1 MRQLMLLATLIAD
14 ACDHS
19 ALDAADNVR
28 VVVEFLDHPGYGLNL
43 GFSGMRF
50 HYDDQVI
57 NPLR

>member
-1 MRQLMLLATLIAD
+1 MLLAALVAD

-28 VVVEFLDHPGYGLNL
+28 VVVEILDHPGNGLDFS
-43 GFSGMRF
+43 FSGMRF
-50 HYDDQVI
+50 HYDNQVI